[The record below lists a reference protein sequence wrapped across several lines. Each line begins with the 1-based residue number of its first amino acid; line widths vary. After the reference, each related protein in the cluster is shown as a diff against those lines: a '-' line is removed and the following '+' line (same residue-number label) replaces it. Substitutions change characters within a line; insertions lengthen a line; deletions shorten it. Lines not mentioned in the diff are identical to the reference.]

1 MNANAAPPTW
11 IVTKAKANIS
21 PRSPKAFG
29 IATDITR
36 LVSITPTSIRRT
48 GNRSGSNQLVTQV
61 VVTHADHNTSN
72 NRSVS
77 NAPATVSSP
86 SSRWESCIT
95 AKT

>member
-1 MNANAAPPTW
+1 MNANAARPTW

-29 IATDITR
+29 IATDITS
-36 LVSITPTSIRRT
+36 LASITPTSIRRT
-48 GNRSGSNQLVTQV
+48 GNRSGSNQLVT
-61 VVTHADHNTSN
+61 HADHITSN